1 MSENR
6 EFFDF
11 VLCKHENS
19 DKAYLFRAPAFTHL
33 TKGDLVV
40 VETKKGEQMAMV
52 VSSITLSNDDADEID
67 FIMNATGADSDVKK
81 VLRKVVY
88 KDFKYKEDDH
98 E

>member
-19 DKAYLFRAPAFTHL
+19 DKSYLFRAPAFTHL

-40 VETKKGEQMAMV
+40 VETKKRRGNGNGC
-52 VSSITLSNDDADEID
+52 LKH
-67 FIMNATGADSDVKK
+67 DS
-81 VLRKVVY
+81 
-88 KDFKYKEDDH
+88 F
-98 E
+98 

>member
-1 MSENR
+1 M
-6 EFFDF
+6 
-11 VLCKHENS
+11 
-19 DKAYLFRAPAFTHL
+19 FRAPAFTHL

-88 KDFKYKEDDH
+88 KDFEYKEDDH